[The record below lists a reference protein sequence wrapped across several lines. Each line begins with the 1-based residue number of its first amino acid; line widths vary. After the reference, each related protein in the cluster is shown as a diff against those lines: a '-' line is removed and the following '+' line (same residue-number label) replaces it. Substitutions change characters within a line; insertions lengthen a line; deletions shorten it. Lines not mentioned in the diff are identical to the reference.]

1 MKAFILFLLLTPG
14 VLFATV
20 RSVPSSYATVQAA
33 LSACTGGDTVLVQPG
48 TYITNV
54 VWPNVNGIKLFSA
67 GDSSNTILTANNA
80 GRVIYI
86 NFSVVD
92 TTTVIRGFTITG
104 GNLTGSSGYGAG
116 INISSAS
123 AKLEALCIRDNRVY
137 VPGGWGYG
145 GALYLSNSNSV
156 IINSVIR
163 DNRIDSAQWCYG
175 AGLYATGGAPLLRDV
190 RVHANIGRASTW
202 CYGVGIYATLSS
214 MRLTRV
220 AVTNNSSGNNASYF
234 YGTGMYLDDG
244 QMSLTNVLVADNV
257 SGTGGNFNYGGG
269 IYCDGTNGIFTMMNV
284 TLANNRKTGNASI
297 NGTGMYVR
305 DANVTSTNSVF
316 YDPNTGTDVVKNSA
330 AVVTITYSDVRGGYT
345 GTGNINI
352 LPGFVSATDYH
363 LQTNSPCAGVGTNA
377 GAPSS
382 DLDNQSRPQPLATNV
397 DMGCYEVSQ
406 LVGFQEDIAQTCFNV
421 CPNPTTGLLFLNTSC
436 EMHVSIYDIHGKL
449 AAEAGLNAGINSLD
463 LSALPAGIYL
473 LHGNGI
479 TFRIN
484 KL

>member
-1 MKAFILFLLLTPG
+1 MRALIIPSLLVSLS
-14 VLFATV
+14 LFATV
-20 RSVPSSYATVQAA
+20 RNVPATYATVQAA
-33 LSACTGGDTVLVQPG
+33 LSACATGDTVLVQPG
-48 TYITNV
+48 TYTTNV

-86 NFSVVD
+86 NFTTID
-92 TTTVIRGFTITG
+92 TSTVIRGFTITG

-145 GALYLSNSNSV
+145 GALHFSNSGSV
-156 IINSVIR
+156 MINSTVR
-163 DNRIDSAQWCYG
+163 NNRIDSATWCYG
-175 AGLYATGGAPLLRDV
+175 AGIYSTGGSVQLRDV
-190 RVHANIGRASTW
+190 NVHANLGKAEIW
-202 CYGVGIYATLSS
+202 CYGVGIYATMGSL
-214 MRLTRV
+214 RATRV
-220 AVTNNSSGNNASYF
+220 KVTANTSGNNPSYF

-244 QMSLTNVLVADNV
+244 QFSLTNVLVADNV

-269 IYCDGTNGIFTMMNV
+269 IYCDGTAGMVNMMNV
-284 TLANNRKTGNASI
+284 TVANNRKTGNTNI
-297 NGTGMYVR
+297 NGTGLYVR
-305 DANVTSTNSVF
+305 DANVTATNCIF
-316 YDPNTGTDVVKNSA
+316 YNPNTGTDVVKNTA

-352 LPGFVSATDYH
+352 LPGFISSSDYH

-377 GAPSS
+377 GAPVS
-382 DLDNQSRPQPLATNV
+382 DLDNQPRPQPLASNT

-406 LVGFQEDIAQTCFNV
+406 LVGISENAAGELKLF
-421 CPNPTTGLLFLNTSC
+421 PNPVTQETRVMAPVEMEIRIMDLSGKQVMVMQLREGLNT
-436 EMHVSIYDIHGKL
+436 I
-449 AAEAGLNAGINSLD
+449 D
-463 LSALPAGIYL
+463 LSTLAPGMYFLVAGQQAIR
-473 LHGNGI
+473 
-479 TFRIN
+479 FS